1 MSRPFS
7 EVMQSL
13 DQNISHDKFSRL
25 HSPPRRKSSSRWK
38 KKSRRIVQVP
48 SSSQNSEQNI
58 TRWSDDLFLYM
69 MRFVVSE
76 NGHVDGDTFRTMSVV
91 CKHWYGLVNASSL
104 WKSKSIDITS
114 TAVEGQ
120 LIGYRKLQQVTSLW
134 KHNPT
139 FRVAERATG
148 LIYVVR
154 IVDQTSPETLRH
166 VSFTHELLGPKALL
180 EPPPE
185 MKESLMFP
193 LRMELSVAN
202 SKMVLWYDD
211 CEQSFQNWFDT
222 SDRCVNPA
230 IDSDPPTVLPIP
242 LEQLKDWMRQL
253 LKAFLLLENNCL
265 LPNSYAWA
273 KPSNIFM
280 DKDSSRLRILV
291 PSIATRA
298 GSLQQDLYSYVQS
311 WQRSPDLFI
320 LGAILSLVARSG
332 KEPPNTPND
341 ETAYVAWLNKEFPAL
356 NDSGRAFLRTL
367 VDHELRDQHFPS
379 PRRYTAREALAHP
392 FLSSKS
398 NCPWL
403 EPQCDSITKR
413 KISLDHAVAPERQ
426 TLRVFEWAAL
436 VDWVIEVCLVFEMSE
451 LAAFRAM
458 HYFDRIVAKS
468 SNPFPLGQCQFL
480 AGACLLIASKVT
492 GNATIT
498 ASDLANCADNSFE
511 ADELILYEPLI
522 LERLHWQL
530 TSPTSLEFAMAIA
543 ESNNSNSRELAVH
556 WCVAVLALQT
566 QLYRKYPASVVGAA
580 ASVVARYCTRHPL
593 WNSQTERETGF
604 SLADLQAPV
613 SCLCAEVA
621 NIMTDFAA
629 DLKAIARSFSVER
642 YGARSIPRML
652 NLEHYQP

>member
-1 MSRPFS
+1 LEEKR
-7 EVMQSL
+7 
-13 DQNISHDKFSRL
+13 
-25 HSPPRRKSSSRWK
+25 
-38 KKSRRIVQVP
+38 SRRIEHLP
-48 SSSQNSEQNI
+48 SSPILEQNI

-76 NGHVDGDTFRTMSVV
+76 SGNVDGDTFRTMSVV
-91 CKHWYGLVNASSL
+91 CKHWYGLVNAPSL
-104 WKSKSIDITS
+104 WKSKAIDITS
-114 TAVEGQ
+114 TTVEGQ

-148 LIYVVR
+148 LVYVVR
-154 IVDQTSPETLRH
+154 IVDQTSSETLCH
-166 VSFTHELLGPKALL
+166 LSFTHELLGAQVFQD
-180 EPPPE
+180 PPPE
-185 MKESLMFP
+185 MKDSLMFP
-193 LRMELSVAN
+193 LRMELSIDDA
-202 SKMVLWYDD
+202 KMVLWYDD
-211 CEQSFQNWFDT
+211 CEQSFQNWFNT

-230 IDSDPPTVLPIP
+230 LGSDPPTVLPIS
-242 LEQLKDWMRQL
+242 LEQLKVWMRQL
-253 LKAFLLLENNCL
+253 LKAFLLLGENCL

-273 KPSNIFM
+273 KPANIFM
-280 DKDSSRLRILV
+280 DKDTLRLRILL

-298 GSLQQDLYSYVQS
+298 GSVQQDLHSYVQS

-320 LGAILSLVARSG
+320 LGVILSLVARSG
-332 KEPPNTPND
+332 KEPPNTPNG
-341 ETAYVAWLNKEFPAL
+341 ETAYVAWLKKEFPAL
-356 NDSGRAFLRTL
+356 NDSGRAFLRAL
-367 VDHELRDQHFPS
+367 VDHELRDQHFPF

-392 FLSSKS
+392 FLASASR
-398 NCPWL
+398 CPWL
-403 EPQCDSITKR
+403 DPPCDSITKR
-413 KISLDHAVAPERQ
+413 KISLDQAVSSARQ
-426 TLRVFEWAAL
+426 TLRAFEWAAL
-436 VDWVIEVCLVFEMSE
+436 VDWVIEVCLVFEISE

-458 HYFDRIVAKS
+458 NYFDRIVTKS
-468 SNPFPLGQCQFL
+468 PNPFPVGQCQFL

-511 ADELILYEPLI
+511 ADELMVYEQYI

-543 ESNNSNSRELAVH
+543 ESNKSNSRELAVH

-566 QLYRKYPASVVGAA
+566 QLYRSYPASVVGAA
-580 ASVVARYCTRHPL
+580 ASVVARYCTRRPL
-593 WNSQTERETGF
+593 WNNQTEKETGF
-604 SLADLQAPV
+604 LLSDLQAPV

-621 NIMTDFAA
+621 TIMTDFAA

-642 YGARSIPRML
+642 YGARSIPRIL